1 MVSERGVVS
10 EAVPV
15 DEAVAVAVGQW
26 YRGVGAMGADLVG
39 RALLLE
45 LAVLVSCAVEE
56 GELRDVR
63 EDEPVAV
70 RVAVTVAV
78 AVKV

>member
-1 MVSERGVVS
+1 MSA
-10 EAVPV
+10 AVPV

-26 YRGVGAMGADLVG
+26 YRGVGAMGADLVD

-45 LAVLVSCAVEE
+45 LAVLVSCAVEV
-56 GELRDVR
+56 GEVRDVR
-63 EDEPVAV
+63 EDEAVAL
-70 RVAVTVAV
+70 RVEETVAV